1 MENDK
6 KITKFVNYN
15 EYCEENEQKVN
26 KLEINNIIFLII
38 MLIFLLLI
46 YLNVWKNAYVC
57 YNIKQC

>member
-38 MLIFLLLI
+38 MLIFLSLI
-46 YLNVWKNAYVC
+46 YLNV
-57 YNIKQC
+57 

>member
-1 MENDK
+1 MDYY
-6 KITKFVNYN
+6 KIISIFVNYN

-46 YLNVWKNAYVC
+46 YLNV
-57 YNIKQC
+57 